1 MDQQQ
6 FIKDFEAE
14 FEEVEL
20 GSLKPETELENIEEW
35 GSLQALVIIAMLDSK
50 YKVKVTGAELQ
61 QTKTVGDVFDLVQSK
76 NK

>member
-1 MDQQQ
+1 MELVIHGEALLFNCNKTINMDQQQ

-35 GSLQALVIIAMLDSK
+35 GSL
-50 YKVKVTGAELQ
+50 
-61 QTKTVGDVFDLVQSK
+61 
-76 NK
+76 